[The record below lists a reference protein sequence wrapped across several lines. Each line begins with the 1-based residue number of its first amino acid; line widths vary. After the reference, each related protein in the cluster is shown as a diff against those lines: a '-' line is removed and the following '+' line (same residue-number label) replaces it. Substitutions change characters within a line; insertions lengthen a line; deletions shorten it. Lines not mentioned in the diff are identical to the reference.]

1 MKILRLFV
9 FTIFYSA
16 ESKKHAKKRKHRQPE
31 VRQNDQMVIFNAFYK
46 AFGTIL
52 FDDFCKNLLQ

>member
-31 VRQNDQMVIFNAFYK
+31 VRQNDQLVTLMHFLKLA
-46 AFGTIL
+46 
-52 FDDFCKNLLQ
+52 